1 MKKFTSEIC
10 LHQDGNFYAVDYVN
24 ADPGMNPRSFYPNG
38 VPDEVVRHVVWL
50 LFYEGLHMVK
60 RGHGFFD
67 DELVESE
74 SGLDWLAQ
82 RQREQKNGGRIQMT
96 QI

>member
-1 MKKFTSEIC
+1 M
-10 LHQDGNFYAVDYVN
+10 NVDP
-24 ADPGMNPRSFYPNG
+24 DMNPRSFYPNG
-38 VPDEVVRHVVWL
+38 VPDEVVPHVVWL

-74 SGLDWLAQ
+74 SGLDWLASDSAS
-82 RQREQKNGGRIQMT
+82 RKTAAEYK
-96 QI
+96 